1 MSSEGARLLQAIVDR
16 ALAPLE
22 ELHERFARIEP
33 GEILTCGDRRPLIRY
48 TSGYEATPLSRLK
61 VALGAT
67 GRSAL
72 LSDERGRSLSAREIV
87 KRHGVPV
94 DAAEYERLAA
104 APARAR

>member
-1 MSSEGARLLQAIVDR
+1 VSSEGAKLLQDMIDR

-33 GEILTCGDRRPLIRY
+33 GEILTCGDRQPLIRY
-48 TSGYEATPLSRLK
+48 SSGYEVTPLSRLK
-61 VALGAT
+61 VVLGAT

-87 KRHGVPV
+87 KRHGVAV
-94 DAAEYERLAA
+94 GAAEYERLAA
-104 APARAR
+104 APARTR